1 MPQILQPQN
10 RELCIKNAKNLRGLK
25 TSMFSFFE
33 TTIKKEELQ
42 NYMREIAWNFMF
54 KA

>member
-1 MPQILQPQN
+1 
-10 RELCIKNAKNLRGLK
+10 
-25 TSMFSFFE
+25 MFSFFE
-33 TTIKKEELQ
+33 TTINLRKKELQ